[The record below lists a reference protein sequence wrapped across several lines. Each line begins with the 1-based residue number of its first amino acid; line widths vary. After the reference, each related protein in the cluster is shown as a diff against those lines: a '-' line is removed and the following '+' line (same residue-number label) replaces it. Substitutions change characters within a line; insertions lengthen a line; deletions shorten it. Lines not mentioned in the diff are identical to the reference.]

1 MKLYDFSLYAERRD
15 ARRREQAAREAVIE
29 VIAEIDKPGSVVQ
42 LKQRVDG
49 WFVLHRDVL
58 GRSVDVA

>member
-1 MKLYDFSLYAERRD
+1 MKLYDFSFYAERRD
-15 ARRREQAAREAVIE
+15 ARRREQAARDAVLEI
-29 VIAEIDKPGSVVQ
+29 IAHIDEPGSVIQ

-49 WFVLHRDVL
+49 WFMLHRDVL